1 MATQAGGG
9 LTRELG
15 ESWQMILLDATSL
28 DKAGFVLTYKLE
40 GGTQKV
46 DKCGATDIPAAVNYR
61 STRKPLDL
69 NEPPTLFETGSQ
81 IGDKGI
87 EVFRE
92 GWMKLQ
98 LAINNAALV
107 LGDPLV
113 CTGGGKVDKYT
124 PTTITN
130 GTDTAS
136 ETETRFDELARIVG
150 HVEELA
156 AIAAGTTT
164 AAEQEKVLAKVSI
177 RAIGIIT

>member
-1 MATQAGGG
+1 MATFSGGG

-28 DKAGFVLTYKLE
+28 NDAGFVLTYKLE
-40 GGTQKV
+40 GGKRKV

-69 NEPPTLFETGSQ
+69 NEPPTLVETGTQ

-92 GWMKLQ
+92 GWMKLK
-98 LAINNAALV
+98 LATNNAALI

-124 PTTITN
+124 PAAIGQLSN
-130 GTDTAS
+130 TAGDV
-136 ETETRFDELARIVG
+136 ETRFDDLARIVG
-150 HVEELA
+150 HVESLTA
-156 AIAAGTTT
+156 VAAGDTTK
-164 AAEQEKVLAKVSI
+164 ASQDKVLTKVSI
-177 RAIGIIT
+177 RSIGIIT

>member
-1 MATQAGGG
+1 MAIAGGG

-15 ESWQMILLDATSL
+15 ESLQMILLDATSL

-40 GGTQKV
+40 GGKRKV
-46 DKCGATDIPAAVNYR
+46 DKCGATDIPAAVDYR

-69 NEPPTLFETGSQ
+69 NEPPTIFQTGAD
-81 IGDKGI
+81 IGAKGI

-98 LAINNAALV
+98 LATNNAALV
-107 LGDPLV
+107 LGDTLV

-130 GTDTAS
+130 GTNTAS
-136 ETETRFDELARIVG
+136 ETETRFDELGRIVG

-156 AIAAGTTT
+156 AIGAGTTS
-164 AAEQEKVLAKVSI
+164 AAKQEKVLTKVSI
-177 RAIGIIT
+177 RTIGIIT